1 MAEIPFRRG
10 LALVAAAVA
19 LLAATGCAAPGDTPA
34 DALSEQDRR
43 VIDQLA
49 EIAPRD
55 SKIEGEITGV
65 ECWKPSESMV
75 DDSTFRV
82 LCRLHYD
89 QAAAEGETVERYR
102 DMICIG
108 DPDADPVSE
117 YCYLWA
123 YYSDMPVYEDKTGYF
138 AS

>member
-10 LALVAAAVA
+10 LALAAAAVA
-19 LLAATGCAAPGDTPA
+19 LLAATGCASA

-55 SKIEGEITGV
+55 SKIDGEITGV
-65 ECWKPSESMV
+65 ECWRPSESMV

-89 QAAAEGETVERYR
+89 QADAGGETVERYR

-108 DPDADPVSE
+108 DPEADPVSE

-123 YYSDMPVYEDKTGYF
+123 YYSDMPVYEDKAGYF
-138 AS
+138 AG